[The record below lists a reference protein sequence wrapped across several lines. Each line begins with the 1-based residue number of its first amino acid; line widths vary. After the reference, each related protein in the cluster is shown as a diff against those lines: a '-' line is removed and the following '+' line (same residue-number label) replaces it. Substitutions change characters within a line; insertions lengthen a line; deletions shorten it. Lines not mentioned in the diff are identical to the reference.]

1 MKSQNH
7 IYKTGIINVNTMN
20 KSSGKKKKVWIH
32 SSHLIREREALFQR
46 NIEDWKTCAVRQ
58 LDSVRSGSR

>member
-20 KSSGKKKKVWIH
+20 KSSGKKKK
-32 SSHLIREREALFQR
+32 
-46 NIEDWKTCAVRQ
+46 K
-58 LDSVRSGSR
+58 SGSIVPI